1 MKKKEEG
8 AERKWRKERVWETE
22 KEGEKIEQERPGR
35 ENKEFIRFM
44 KITFSLQSTYNSI
57 CLYLWPQ

>member
-1 MKKKEEG
+1 MKKKEAG
-8 AERKWRKERVWETE
+8 AERKQRKERVWETE
-22 KEGEKIEQERPGR
+22 KEGEKIEQERLGR

-57 CLYLWPQ
+57 CL

>member
-1 MKKKEEG
+1 MKEAG
-8 AERKWRKERVWETE
+8 AERKWRKVRVWETE

-57 CLYLWPQ
+57 CL